1 MTSLGM
7 NRALEGGHNFKAQ
20 ILRLAA
26 WGLEGWRQDLG
37 EERTGNV
44 SAFSS

>member
-1 MTSLGM
+1 M

-26 WGLEGWRQDLG
+26 WGWRDG
-37 EERTGNV
+37 DKIWERRETRKC
-44 SAFSS
+44 